1 MKFSKKFFLI
11 LGLVALLTAAFA
23 TTAFAADMRVV
34 RNASVVKVTVLN
46 NQPATFRLLGSYTC
60 DKVQINSFVSGKVIN
75 IYAYDIKNIY
85 TGKGCGASKGFRK
98 DISVGNLV
106 PGTYTVLIN
115 PDANGKS
122 QKKLNGFIVPLMP
135 ATPTVA
141 SGASTTP
148 APTH

>member
-23 TTAFAADMRVV
+23 TTAFAADIRVV
-34 RNASVVKVTVLN
+34 RNASVVKVTVLD

-60 DKVQINSFVSGKVIN
+60 DKVQINSFASGKVIN
-75 IYAYDIKNIY
+75 LYAYDIKNMY

-115 PDANGKS
+115 PDSNGKS
-122 QKKLNGFIVPLMP
+122 QKVIKGFIVPLIP
-135 ATPTVA
+135 TPVPSATPA
-141 SGASTTP
+141 K
-148 APTH
+148 

>member
-23 TTAFAADMRVV
+23 TTAFAADIRVV
-34 RNASVVKVTVLN
+34 RNASVVKVTALDS
-46 NQPATFRLLGSYTC
+46 QPATFRLLGSYTC

-75 IYAYDIKNIY
+75 IYAYDIKNMY

-98 DISVGNLV
+98 DITVSNLV

-115 PDANGKS
+115 PDGNGKS
-122 QKKLNGFIVPLMP
+122 QKVIKGFIVPLIPTPMP
-135 ATPTVA
+135 SATPA
-141 SGASTTP
+141 K
-148 APTH
+148 

>member
-46 NQPATFRLLGSYTC
+46 NQPATFCLLGSYTC
-60 DKVQINSFVSGKVIN
+60 DKVQINSFVTGKVIN
-75 IYAYDIKNIY
+75 IYAYDIKNMY

-122 QKKLNGFIVPLMP
+122 QKVIKGFIVPLIP
-135 ATPTVA
+135 TPVPSATPA
-141 SGASTTP
+141 K
-148 APTH
+148 